1 MVFVIIKP
9 STTKSKK
16 LTAIFYDEKGKKI
29 KTTQFGQK
37 GFSDFT
43 IHKDKERKK
52 KYLKRHEKRENWN
65 DYMTAGSLSRWILWN
80 KPTLKASI
88 SDYKRRFKLKTYVP

>member
-29 KTTQFGQK
+29 KTTHFGQK

-43 IHKDKERKK
+43 IHKDKERKE
-52 KYLKRHEKRENWN
+52 KYLKRHQKRENW
-65 DYMTAGSLSRWILWN
+65 DSYMTAGSLSRWILWS
-80 KPTLKASI
+80 KPNLKSSI

>member
-16 LTAIFYDEKGKKI
+16 LTAIFYDEKKKKI
-29 KTTQFGQK
+29 KTTHFGQK

-43 IHKDKERKK
+43 IHKDKERKE
-52 KYLKRHEKRENWN
+52 KYLKRHQKRENW
-65 DYMTAGSLSRWILWN
+65 DAYMTAGSLSRWILWG
-80 KPTLKASI
+80 KPTLKESI